1 MFSHQDNLFS
11 LVDALSAIRLLT
23 RLPVEGGSEQDL
35 IHQAL
40 KALVEYQELECGSLF
55 LLREGALQCAAGI
68 SVNRFGR
75 SGSEQYARDI
85 QSVVCAGDEGIMG
98 QACKTRLIQYYRNCQ
113 EEALFTPF
121 ERTWLCP
128 SGGALM
134 SLPVTSDDELLG
146 VFNISHHLPEFFET
160 WHQHFLIL
168 FASVLGR
175 FIHLQRVLADARDQ
189 VRVLG
194 QELARVRAEQDGQ
207 V

>member
-35 IHQAL
+35 IRQAL
-40 KALVEYQELECGSLF
+40 EALVEYQELECGSLF
-55 LLREGALQCAAGI
+55 LLKEGVLQCAGGI

-75 SGSEQYARDI
+75 SGSTHYARDI
-85 QSVVCAGDEGIMG
+85 QSLACAADQGIMG
-98 QACKTRLIQYYRNCQ
+98 RACETRLIQYYRNCQ
-113 EEALFTPF
+113 EEAAFTPF
-121 ERTWLCP
+121 ERSWLCP

-175 FIHLQRVLADARDQ
+175 FIHLQRVVADARDQ

-194 QELARVRAEQDGQ
+194 QELARVRGEQGGQ